1 MVKQAPTPGRL
12 AVMVGFAV
20 SCFLLL
26 LFLWVS
32 FGGPV
37 PLQPKGYRAQ
47 IAFPEAAQLAPQADV
62 RVAGVKVGRV
72 VSHARDPAG
81 NGTLAT
87 IELDPRYAPLAAD
100 ARAMLRTKA
109 ILGETYVELTLGS
122 RDGPRV
128 PDGGRLDNR
137 RVGDVVQLDEIL
149 DTFDPYTRRAFRTWQ
164 QSLARGVRDRGQ
176 DLNDAFGTLPRF
188 ARSAGDLLEVLDEQ
202 RAALRGLVRN
212 TGVVMAALTDRETQ
226 LRALV
231 QNTDTVFSAIA
242 KQSDAWAQTWQI
254 MPTFLRESRLTFDRL
269 GRFAHDTDP
278 LIDELRPAIDDLG
291 PTLRSVHDLAPDLEA
306 LFVRLRP
313 LIDISRTSLPATRD
327 VLDGLR
333 PMLGALGPWLEE
345 LNPILA
351 WVGMNQ
357 TTLSDLFANLGSST
371 AARTKSGDPRAV
383 GHYLRQIGP
392 IGTESVAFYPTRLPS
407 NRGNAYF
414 NPLSLISP
422 ELARTGIQA
431 SFDCDNAGGEKPEPG
446 GVPPAPACRTQKPI
460 DHRGTLSR
468 FPRIERDDYAKP

>member
-1 MVKQAPTPGRL
+1 
-12 AVMVGFAV
+12 
-20 SCFLLL
+20 
-26 LFLWVS
+26 
-32 FGGPV
+32 
-37 PLQPKGYRAQ
+37 
-47 IAFPEAAQLAPQADV
+47 
-62 RVAGVKVGRV
+62 
-72 VSHARDPAG
+72 
-81 NGTLAT
+81 
-87 IELDPRYAPLAAD
+87 
-100 ARAMLRTKA
+100 
-109 ILGETYVELTLGS
+109 
-122 RDGPRV
+122 V
-128 PDGGRLDNR
+128 PDGGRLANR

-164 QSLARGVRDRGQ
+164 QSLAQGVRHRGR
-176 DLNDAFGTLPRF
+176 DLNDAFGTLPGF

-212 TGVVMAALTDRETQ
+212 TGVVMGALTDRETQ

-231 QNTDTVFSAIA
+231 ENTDTVFSAIA
-242 KQSDAWAQTWQI
+242 RQSDAWAQTWQA
-254 MPTFLRESRLTFDRL
+254 MPTFLRQSRLTFDRL
-269 GRFAHDTDP
+269 GRFARDTDP

-291 PTLRSVHDLAPDLEA
+291 PTLRSVGHLAPDLRT

-333 PMLGALGPWLEE
+333 PMLASLGPWLEE

-351 WVGMNQ
+351 WVGENQ

-371 AARTKSGDPRAV
+371 AARTPSGDPRAV

-392 IGTESVAFYPTRLPS
+392 VGTESVAFYPTRLPS

-422 ELARTGIQA
+422 ELAKTGIQA

-446 GVPPAPACRTQKPI
+446 GVPPAPACRTQKPREY
-460 DHRGTLSR
+460 RGTVAR
-468 FPRIERDDYAKP
+468 FPHIQRDDYSKP